1 MYTFQKSNSLRMNFR
16 VSYLLLAL
24 ALAAC
29 SSAPVPQTTPAQP
42 IVNQADDVITEA
54 RFSQS
59 LNDLLGQ
66 LSQNQEIPLQ
76 SLEMGFLDAKTI
88 PSIRKLVLP
97 PSGTFKKNWLVYRKR
112 FIEPV
117 RLKAGKAFWE
127 ENQVFLSQ
135 IEQESGVPAE
145 IIVAIIG
152 IETIYG
158 RQTGNFRVKDV
169 LSTLAFS
176 YPDTPNKP
184 AREQLFK
191 DQLKEL
197 ILMCWT
203 EAGGKLPSK
212 NNAQG
217 VNSGRFSACLNQN
230 SSYAGAIGLPQ
241 FMPSSIR
248 SFAVDGDGDGKV
260 DLKQSPKDAIAS
272 VGNFM
277 KQHGW
282 QSDMPISFP
291 VQANGIPAAKELADG
306 EPQLKYT
313 VQSLIDKG
321 ILTQQQGDLQS
332 GGVEPQ
338 SKAFIVDLPY
348 PDKDGTDQVQYFVG
362 LNNFLTIVQYNRSYF
377 YAQSV
382 AEFAEALGYKNQ
394 SVVPVESSAKATNSK
409 ASPKLS
415 EKPKHKKSNAKKKP
429 KVTSA
434 N

>member
-1 MYTFQKSNSLRMNFR
+1 MNYR
-16 VSYLLLAL
+16 VSYLASILSIVLL
-24 ALAAC
+24 LAAC
-29 SSAPVPQTTPAQP
+29 SSTPIQQASP
-42 IVNQADDVITEA
+42 TETIVNQSEDVATEA
-54 RFSQS
+54 RFNQN
-59 LNDLLGQ
+59 LNELITQIAQTQG
-66 LSQNQEIPLQ
+66 IPQ
-76 SLEMGFLDAKTI
+76 AILESGFLDAKTI

-97 PSGTFKKNWLVYRKR
+97 PSGSFKKNWVAYRKR

-127 ENQVFLSQ
+127 QNQAFLSKV
-135 IEQESGVPAE
+135 EQDSGVPAE
-145 IIVAIIG
+145 VIVSIIG

-176 YPDTPNKP
+176 YPDTPNK
-184 AREQLFK
+184 ASREQLFK
-191 DQLKEL
+191 DQLQEL

-203 EAGGKLPSK
+203 EDGGSLPA
-212 NNAQG
+212 NNSNQG
-217 VNSGRFSACLNQN
+217 LSPSRFNSCLNQN

-241 FMPSSIR
+241 FMPGSIR
-248 SFAVDGDGDGKV
+248 NFAVDGDGDGRI

-277 KQHGW
+277 KKHGW
-282 QSDMPISFP
+282 QPGMPIYFP
-291 VQANGIPAAKELADG
+291 VQEAAINEARDLADG

-313 VQSLIDKG
+313 IQELISKG
-321 ILTQQQGDLQS
+321 ILTNEQGDLQS

-338 SKAFIVDLPY
+338 SKALIVDLPY
-348 PDKDGTDQVQYFVG
+348 PDKDDNDQVRYVVG

-394 SVVPVESSAKATNSK
+394 SVVPVSTPQAKSEIKASESAKS
-409 ASPKLS
+409 
-415 EKPKHKKSNAKKKP
+415 KPKKTTSKKKP
-429 KVTSA
+429 KQT
-434 N
+434 

>member
-1 MYTFQKSNSLRMNFR
+1 MNFR
-16 VSYLLLAL
+16 TPFLSIAL
-24 ALAAC
+24 VLAAC
-29 SSAPVPQTTPAQP
+29 SSTPTQP
-42 IVNQADDVITEA
+42 NQSQQSIVNQTDDVASEA
-54 RFSQS
+54 RFSQNLS
-59 LNDLLGQ
+59 ELLVEV
-66 LSQNQEIPLQ
+66 SQTQEIPLPA
-76 SLEMGFLDAKTI
+76 LEMGFLDAKTI

-97 PSGTFKKNWLVYRKR
+97 PSGTFKKNWLAYRKR

-117 RLKAGKAFWE
+117 RLKAGRAFWDQ
-127 ENQVFLSQ
+127 NQAFLSQ

-197 ILMCWT
+197 ILLCWT

-212 NNAQG
+212 NTSQG
-217 VNSGRFSACLNQN
+217 VNNERFSSCLNQN

-248 SFAVDGDGDGKV
+248 SFAVDGDGDGQI

-277 KQHGW
+277 KKHGW
-282 QSDMPISFP
+282 QPGMPISFS
-291 VQANGIPAAKELADG
+291 VQTNAIAEAKSLADG

-313 VQSLIDKG
+313 VQELIEKG
-321 ILTQQQGDLQS
+321 ILSKQQGDLQS
-332 GGVEPQ
+332 GGVDPQ

-348 PDKDGTDQVQYFVG
+348 PDKDGSDQVQYFVG

-394 SVVPVESSAKATNSK
+394 SVVPVEGVVKNGAGKGATEQS
-409 ASPKLS
+409 
-415 EKPKHKKSNAKKKP
+415 KPKKSGAKKKG
-429 KVTSA
+429 KSA
-434 N
+434 

>member
-1 MYTFQKSNSLRMNFR
+1 MNFR
-16 VSYLLLAL
+16 IPCLLFAL
-24 ALAAC
+24 ALAGC
-29 SSAPVPQTTPAQP
+29 SSTPTQPPQSQQS
-42 IVNQADDVITEA
+42 IVNQTDDAVTEA
-54 RFSQS
+54 RFSQN
-59 LNDLLGQ
+59 LNELLGQ
-66 LSQNQEIPLQ
+66 VSQTQEIPLPA
-76 SLEMGFLDAKTI
+76 LEMGFLDAKTI

-97 PSGTFKKNWLVYRKR
+97 PSGTFKKNWLAYRKR

-117 RLKAGKAFWE
+117 RLKAGRAFWE
-127 ENQVFLSQ
+127 QNQAYLSQ
-135 IEQESGVPAE
+135 VEQDTGVPAE

-176 YPDTPNKP
+176 YPDTPNKS

-203 EAGGKLPSK
+203 EAGGKLPSS
-212 NNAQG
+212 NSSQG
-217 VNSGRFSACLNQN
+217 INSARFSACLNQN

-248 SFAVDGDGDGKV
+248 SFAVDGDGDGQI

-272 VGNFM
+272 VANFM
-277 KQHGW
+277 KKHGW
-282 QSDMPISFP
+282 QTGMPISFP
-291 VQANGIPAAKELADG
+291 VQVSGINAAKALADG

-313 VQSLIDKG
+313 VQELIDKG
-321 ILTQQQGDLQS
+321 ILTKQQGDLQS

-348 PDKDGTDQVQYFVG
+348 PDKDGSDQVQYFVG

-382 AEFAEALGYKNQ
+382 AKFAEALGYKNQ
-394 SVVPVESSAKATNSK
+394 SVVPVENNSK
-409 ASPKLS
+409 LANSSKS
-415 EKPKHKKSNAKKKP
+415 AGDKSKPKKTSAKKKV
-429 KVTSA
+429 KSS
-434 N
+434 

>member
-1 MYTFQKSNSLRMNFR
+1 MNFR
-16 VSYLLLAL
+16 VSYLASTLFITLLL
-24 ALAAC
+24 GAC
-29 SSAPVPQTTPAQP
+29 SSTPTQQASP
-42 IVNQADDVITEA
+42 TETIVNQSEDAATEA
-54 RFSQS
+54 RFSQN
-59 LNDLLGQ
+59 LNQ
-66 LSQNQEIPLQ
+66 LITQIAQTQGIPQ
-76 SLEMGFLDAKTI
+76 ASLESGFSDAKTI

-97 PSGTFKKNWLVYRKR
+97 PSGTFKKNWVAYRKR

-127 ENQVFLSQ
+127 QNQTYLTKV
-135 IEQESGVPAE
+135 EQESGVPAE
-145 IIVAIIG
+145 IIVSIIG

-176 YPDTPNKP
+176 YPDTPNK
-184 AREQLFK
+184 ASREQLFK

-203 EAGGKLPSK
+203 EGGGSLPANNSK
-212 NNAQG
+212 QG
-217 VNSGRFSACLNQN
+217 LNQTRFNACLNQN

-248 SFAVDGDGDGKV
+248 SFAVDGDGDGHI

-272 VGNFM
+272 VANFM
-277 KQHGW
+277 RKHGW
-282 QSDMPISFP
+282 QPGMPIYFP
-291 VQANGIPAAKELADG
+291 VQEGAISEARALADG
-306 EPQLKYT
+306 EPQLKYS
-313 VQSLIDKG
+313 VQELIAKG
-321 ILTQQQGDLQS
+321 ILTKEQGDLQS

-338 SKAFIVDLPY
+338 SKALIVDLPY
-348 PDKDGTDQVQYFVG
+348 PDKDGNDQVRYVVG

-394 SVVPVESSAKATNSK
+394 SVVPAAPTKAKPEVKSGEAVKS
-409 ASPKLS
+409 
-415 EKPKHKKSNAKKKP
+415 KPKKTASKKKP
-429 KVTSA
+429 KQT
-434 N
+434 

>member
-1 MYTFQKSNSLRMNFR
+1 MNYR
-16 VSYLLLAL
+16 VSYLASILSIVLL
-24 ALAAC
+24 LAAC
-29 SSAPVPQTTPAQP
+29 SSTPIQQASP
-42 IVNQADDVITEA
+42 TETIVNQSEDVATETRFNQNLNELITQIA
-54 RFSQS
+54 QTQ
-59 LNDLLGQ
+59 G
-66 LSQNQEIPLQ
+66 IPQ
-76 SLEMGFLDAKTI
+76 AILESGFLDAKTI

-97 PSGTFKKNWLVYRKR
+97 PSGSFKKNWVAYRKR

-127 ENQVFLSQ
+127 QNQAFLSKV
-135 IEQESGVPAE
+135 EQESGVPAE
-145 IIVAIIG
+145 VIVSIIG

-176 YPDTPNKP
+176 YPDTPNK
-184 AREQLFK
+184 ASREQLFK
-191 DQLKEL
+191 DQLQEL

-203 EAGGKLPSK
+203 EDGGSLPA
-212 NNAQG
+212 NNSNQG
-217 VNSGRFSACLNQN
+217 LSPSRFNSCLNQN

-241 FMPSSIR
+241 FMPGSIR
-248 SFAVDGDGDGKV
+248 NFAVDGDGDGRI

-277 KQHGW
+277 KKHGW
-282 QSDMPISFP
+282 QPGMPIYFP
-291 VQANGIPAAKELADG
+291 VQEAAINEARDLADG

-313 VQSLIDKG
+313 IQELISKG
-321 ILTQQQGDLQS
+321 ILTNEQGDLQS

-338 SKAFIVDLPY
+338 SKALIVDLPY
-348 PDKDGTDQVQYFVG
+348 PDKDDNDQVRYVVG

-394 SVVPVESSAKATNSK
+394 SVVLVSTPQAKSEIKASESAKS
-409 ASPKLS
+409 
-415 EKPKHKKSNAKKKP
+415 KPKKTTSKKKP
-429 KVTSA
+429 KQT
-434 N
+434 

>member
-1 MYTFQKSNSLRMNFR
+1 MNFR
-16 VSYLLLAL
+16 VSYLTSILCIALLL
-24 ALAAC
+24 SAC
-29 SSAPVPQTTPAQP
+29 SSTPPQEASPSET
-42 IVNQADDVITEA
+42 IVNQPEDVATEA
-54 RFSQS
+54 RFNQS
-59 LNDLLGQ
+59 LSQ
-66 LSQNQEIPLQ
+66 LIAQMAQTQGIPL
-76 SLEMGFLDAKTI
+76 SILEMGFLDTKSI

-97 PSGTFKKNWLVYRKR
+97 PSASFKKNWVAYRKR
-112 FIEPV
+112 FIEPI

-127 ENQVFLSQ
+127 QNQAFLSK

-145 IIVAIIG
+145 VIVAIIG

-176 YPDTPNKP
+176 YPDTPNK
-184 AREQLFK
+184 ASREKLFK
-191 DQLKEL
+191 DQLQEL
-197 ILMCWT
+197 ILLCWS
-203 EAGGKLPSK
+203 EAGGTLPTK
-212 NNAQG
+212 NSSQG
-217 VNSGRFSACLNQN
+217 VHSARFNSCLNQN

-248 SFAVDGDGDGKV
+248 NFAVDGDGDGRI
-260 DLKQSPKDAIAS
+260 DLRQSPKDAIAS

-277 KQHGW
+277 KKHGW
-282 QSDMPISFP
+282 QTGMPIYFP
-291 VQANGIPAAKELADG
+291 ISEGAIIEARAFADG

-313 VQSLIDKG
+313 VQELIEKE
-321 ILTQQQGDLQS
+321 ILTKDQGDLQA

-338 SKAFIVDLPY
+338 SKALIVDLPY
-348 PDKDGTDQVQYFVG
+348 PDKDGSDQVRYVVG

-394 SVVPVESSAKATNSK
+394 SVVPVNLSTSSQGSTKDIKSNEPTKS
-409 ASPKLS
+409 
-415 EKPKHKKSNAKKKP
+415 KPKKTSVKKKP
-429 KVTSA
+429 KPV

>member
-1 MYTFQKSNSLRMNFR
+1 M
-16 VSYLLLAL
+16 
-24 ALAAC
+24 
-29 SSAPVPQTTPAQP
+29 
-42 IVNQADDVITEA
+42 
-54 RFSQS
+54 
-59 LNDLLGQ
+59 
-66 LSQNQEIPLQ
+66 
-76 SLEMGFLDAKTI
+76 
-88 PSIRKLVLP
+88 P
-97 PSGTFKKNWLVYRKR
+97 PFKKNWLAYRKR

-117 RLKAGKAFWE
+117 RLKAGRAFWE
-127 ENQVFLSQ
+127 QNQSYLSQ
-135 IEQESGVPAE
+135 VEQESGVPAE

-176 YPDTPNKP
+176 YPETPNKQ

-191 DQLKEL
+191 DQLREL

-203 EAGGKLPSK
+203 EAGGKLPAK
-212 NNAQG
+212 NSSHEVNAA
-217 VNSGRFSACLNQN
+217 RFSACLNQN

-248 SFAVDGDGDGKV
+248 SYAVDGDGDGQI
-260 DLKQSPKDAIAS
+260 DLRQSPKDAIAS

-277 KQHGW
+277 KKHGW
-282 QSDMPISFP
+282 QTGMPISFP
-291 VQANGIPAAKELADG
+291 VQTNAIAQAKALADG
-306 EPQLKYT
+306 EPQLKYS
-313 VQSLIDKG
+313 VQELIEKG
-321 ILTQQQGDLQS
+321 ILTKQQGDLQS

-348 PDKDGTDQVQYFVG
+348 PDKDGSDQVQYFVG

-394 SVVPVESSAKATNSK
+394 SVVPVEIPSKNAGAKAATEKS
-409 ASPKLS
+409 
-415 EKPKHKKSNAKKKP
+415 KPKKSSQKKKP
-429 KVTSA
+429 KST
-434 N
+434 

>member
-1 MYTFQKSNSLRMNFR
+1 MNYR
-16 VSYLLLAL
+16 VSYLASMLSIVLL
-24 ALAAC
+24 LAAC
-29 SSAPVPQTTPAQP
+29 SSTPIQQASP
-42 IVNQADDVITEA
+42 TETIVNQSEDVATEA
-54 RFSQS
+54 RFNQN
-59 LNDLLGQ
+59 LNELITQIAQTQG
-66 LSQNQEIPLQ
+66 IPQ
-76 SLEMGFLDAKTI
+76 AILESGFLDAKTI

-97 PSGTFKKNWLVYRKR
+97 PSGSFKKNWVAYRKR

-127 ENQVFLSQ
+127 QNQAFLSKVQ
-135 IEQESGVPAE
+135 QESGVPAE
-145 IIVAIIG
+145 VIVSIIG

-176 YPDTPNKP
+176 YPDTPNK
-184 AREQLFK
+184 ASREQLFK
-191 DQLKEL
+191 DQLQEL

-203 EAGGKLPSK
+203 EDGGSLPA
-212 NNAQG
+212 NNSNQG
-217 VNSGRFSACLNQN
+217 LSPSRFNSCLNQN

-241 FMPSSIR
+241 FMPGSIR
-248 SFAVDGDGDGKV
+248 NFAVDGDGDGRI

-277 KQHGW
+277 KKHGW
-282 QSDMPISFP
+282 QPGMPIYFP
-291 VQANGIPAAKELADG
+291 VQEAAINEARDLADG

-313 VQSLIDKG
+313 IQELISKG
-321 ILTQQQGDLQS
+321 ILTNEQGDLQS

-338 SKAFIVDLPY
+338 SKALIVDLPY
-348 PDKDGTDQVQYFVG
+348 PDKDDNDQVRYVVG

-394 SVVPVESSAKATNSK
+394 SVVPVSTPQAKSEIKASESAKS
-409 ASPKLS
+409 
-415 EKPKHKKSNAKKKP
+415 KPKKTTSKKKP
-429 KVTSA
+429 KQT
-434 N
+434 